1 MWQTDESEQHKPLI
15 EEPHPGILKF
25 STSPLHSEA
34 KSTAPKDVRRKVIT
48 CGHYRNSRI
57 YWFSMCVLVCFV
69 IIFFLIRLKYHR
81 HVMLWGSGAKVN
93 HHEYNTGSESPQ
105 GHITFIEHNNSTVA
119 YLKRLIAILKVRVLR
134 LNQIKKRNEREIMR
148 LKRSLTRDEDVIDS
162 LQTIRKKMNMPIVK
176 HLYPY
181 LGPAV
186 APCVNYLDRAYELEV
201 LHLDFFRA

>member
-93 HHEYNTGSESPQ
+93 HHEYNTGSESSQ
-105 GHITFIEHNNSTVA
+105 GHITFIEHNNSTVVA
-119 YLKRLIAILKVRVLR
+119 YLKRLIAILKVRVHR
-134 LNQIKKRNEREIMR
+134 LHQIKQRNEREIMR
-148 LKRSLTRDEDVIDS
+148 LKRSQTRDEDVIDS
-162 LQTIRKKMNMPIVK
+162 LQTIRKKMNPHSKTIDSAPESSTVK
-176 HLYPY
+176 IRHNILNAVEEA
-181 LGPAV
+181 LGGT
-186 APCVNYLDRAYELEV
+186 
-201 LHLDFFRA
+201 